1 MGGDGNDQYFGTSG
15 REVAL
20 HYLISRY
27 GMKPIVNF
35 LYKVLDRPAFDTDA
49 SPYRIR
55 FHLDKILHI
64 LEGDLFGFPTF
75 RLEKLLR
82 DHSFLYSSPHPLPD
96 MRSFEYLYTQHNYKT
111 DVEKII
117 NQVILFKASKIAD
130 MFGNHL
136 VFPYMDLDLY
146 MFLVRL
152 PVRYKC
158 KGDSVF
164 RIAKGDVTAKY
175 LLKYHYKSMLPEA
188 ITVKKKQGGFAPMP
202 VFFKDDKQRAR
213 IADYVLSSSLVS
225 DFLNRDYVEKFVVS
239 YDRESHE
246 AGNWFWYKQNRA
258 IQYFNLLALSVWWEK
273 FVKQG
278 NQFF

>member
-1 MGGDGNDQYFGTSG
+1 
-15 REVAL
+15 
-20 HYLISRY
+20 
-27 GMKPIVNF
+27 
-35 LYKVLDRPAFDTDA
+35 
-49 SPYRIR
+49 
-55 FHLDKILHI
+55 
-64 LEGDLFGFPTF
+64 
-75 RLEKLLR
+75 
-82 DHSFLYSSPHPLPD
+82 
-96 MRSFEYLYTQHNYKT
+96 
-111 DVEKII
+111 
-117 NQVILFKASKIAD
+117 

-146 MFLVRL
+146 MFLMRL

-188 ITVKKKQGGFAPMP
+188 ITAKKKQGGFAPMP